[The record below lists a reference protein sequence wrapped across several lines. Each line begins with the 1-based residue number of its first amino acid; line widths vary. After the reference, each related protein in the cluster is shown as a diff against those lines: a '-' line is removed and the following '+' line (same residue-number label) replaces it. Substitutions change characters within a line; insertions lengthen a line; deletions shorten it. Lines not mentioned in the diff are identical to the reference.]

1 MKGDQRAETNFQ
13 ELVALRERGWE
24 GLPPPPVFTSWKQ
37 KPTDAHRKDPA
48 ATPVVTSLGLPNRD
62 LEPQVPQSPPP
73 ESVTASETGTTPE
86 SPVTSVI
93 HSPSITIATLS
104 DFTIA
109 DASDDESPI
118 GPTFANASDDDPLID
133 PTAVVPHE
141 TFYLKDGNVE
151 VLCGNILFRVH
162 STILSFHSPTL
173 RQMFAETNLVT
184 AESPDGCPRIL
195 SSDAA
200 TDFATLL
207 NIVYLP
213 EYATCPIPTNRS
225 ANYLLQIPRTK

>member
-1 MKGDQRAETNFQ
+1 M
-13 ELVALRERGWE
+13 
-24 GLPPPPVFTSWKQ
+24 
-37 KPTDAHRKDPA
+37 
-48 ATPVVTSLGLPNRD
+48 
-62 LEPQVPQSPPP
+62 
-73 ESVTASETGTTPE
+73 TPE

-93 HSPSITIATLS
+93 HSPSISIATLS

-109 DASDDESPI
+109 DVSDDESPI
-118 GPTFANASDDDPLID
+118 GPTFASGSDDDPLID

-151 VLCGNILFRVH
+151 VLCGNSLFRVH

-173 RQMFAETNLVT
+173 HQMFAESNLVT

-195 SSDAA
+195 ASDLA
-200 TDFATLL
+200 TDFVTLL

-213 EYATCPIPTNRS
+213 EYVTCPIPTNCS
-225 ANYLLQIPRTK
+225 ATDLLLQIPRTK